1 MTDQTM
7 IAAEE
12 KTSVSVELVSG
23 PTAPGGLADF
33 ELLHARQVLAQ
44 IKGLLG
50 REGLLN
56 LLDAEI
62 EKGNAFLREMA
73 ELSNGELRPTTIELE
88 ATGIK
93 AIQFL
98 QWLGQA
104 FDTESVLLAAEPDH
118 YAMFLNPDSTVT
130 VVERLGLHASR
141 VLLPAFDKAPN
152 WVAEVTEKLLPES
165 EYPFR
170 RIADISLPDGT
181 VVGRMLNQFGD
192 TPEGFK
198 ANITAYFP
206 TACPEEHFEHHRQH
220 IAVEFANWIRAA
232 AAAQG

>member
-1 MTDQTM
+1 MSDQT
-7 IAAEE
+7 ATVVKEA
-12 KTSVSVELVSG
+12 TNVDVELVSG
-23 PTAPGGLADF
+23 PTAPGGLGDF

-44 IKGLLG
+44 LKGLLE

-88 ATGIK
+88 AKGIK
-93 AIQFL
+93 AVQFL
-98 QWLGQA
+98 QWLGRA
-104 FDTESVLLAAEPDH
+104 FDTESKLLAAEPDH
-118 YAMFLNPDSTVT
+118 YAMFLNADSTVT

-152 WVAEVTEKLLPES
+152 WVPEAASHLLPES

-170 RIADISLPDGT
+170 RIADITLADGT
-181 VVGRMLNQFGD
+181 IVGRMLNQFGD
-192 TPEGFK
+192 TDDGFK
-198 ANITAYFP
+198 ANITAFFP

-220 IAVEFANWIRAA
+220 IAVEFANWIKAA
-232 AAAQG
+232 AAEQA